1 MDGPPRVVVVAP
13 STNFYEANGRN
24 RHACVQRMKANPTF
38 RQSVDVV
45 AKANLVLYGWFFLVL
60 LCVDVC
66 AKANA
71 SQAKFIY
78 LAF

>member
-1 MDGPPRVVVVAP
+1 
-13 STNFYEANGRN
+13 
-24 RHACVQRMKANPTF
+24 VQRMKANPTF

-60 LCVDVC
+60 LCVNVC